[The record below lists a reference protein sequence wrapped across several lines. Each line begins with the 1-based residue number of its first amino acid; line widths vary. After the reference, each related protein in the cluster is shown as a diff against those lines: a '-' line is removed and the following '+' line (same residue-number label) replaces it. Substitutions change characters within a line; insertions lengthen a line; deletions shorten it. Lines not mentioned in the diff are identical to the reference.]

1 MKGVQPKHL
10 NICFQYGSWLCKRSK
25 LSEPFTSS
33 LGKNVIKW
41 AKLHPYHRTTESL
54 RLKRPFRSSNPTI
67 NSSPSCPLDCIT
79 QCNIYP
85 FLENL
90 HIPHCCSQVLSPK
103 STKQGSMFLRNV
115 LPLFYS
121 SGLENHTYFSL
132 WWLAWCGLTE
142 KAAKHHPAIC
152 LLSPGGMRERTEIKI
167 KLLGWD
173 ENYLLRQRKE
183 NGNKIKCNNN
193 NI

>member
-1 MKGVQPKHL
+1 MVWGDVSHLHKYKAQMKGVQPKHL

-90 HIPHCCSQVLSPK
+90 QGQWRFWKMQFCIKKSQFSSQVITALYISVM
-103 STKQGSMFLRNV
+103 GS
-115 LPLFYS
+115 FYS
-121 SGLENHTYFSL
+121 AGDSKYNLQS
-132 WWLAWCGLTE
+132 
-142 KAAKHHPAIC
+142 
-152 LLSPGGMRERTEIKI
+152 
-167 KLLGWD
+167 
-173 ENYLLRQRKE
+173 
-183 NGNKIKCNNN
+183 
-193 NI
+193 